1 MIRRTVR
8 DNGGGLILA
17 AILLIVG
24 GYYFL
29 RNTLGID
36 LGELDD
42 QAVWPIVAIV
52 VGAWILYRNLSTRP
66 GDPGT

>member
-1 MIRRTVR
+1 MIRRTIR
-8 DNGGGLILA
+8 ANGGALILA
-17 AILLIVG
+17 VVLILVG

-42 QAVWPIVAIV
+42 DAVWPIIV
-52 VGAWILYRNLSTRP
+52 IALGAWILYRNLGSEADRRP
-66 GDPGT
+66 